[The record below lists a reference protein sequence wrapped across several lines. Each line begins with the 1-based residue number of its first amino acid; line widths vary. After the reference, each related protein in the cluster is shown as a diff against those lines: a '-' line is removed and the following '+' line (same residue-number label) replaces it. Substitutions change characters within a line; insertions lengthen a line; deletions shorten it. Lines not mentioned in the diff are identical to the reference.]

1 MSTTTLTPVST
12 GHTGR
17 MSSTP
22 PAAIDVTVVIPM
34 RNEVTNVAAVCSEL
48 QQVIDVQTLRYEV
61 IIVNDGTADAT
72 AALTQRAATAG
83 SHGPTAES

>member
-1 MSTTTLTPVST
+1 MYAGRTARLLTD
-12 GHTGR
+12 
-17 MSSTP
+17 
-22 PAAIDVTVVIPM
+22 DV
-34 RNEVTNVAAVCSEL
+34 
-48 QQVIDVQTLRYEV
+48 EV

>member
-1 MSTTTLTPVST
+1 
-12 GHTGR
+12 
-17 MSSTP
+17 
-22 PAAIDVTVVIPM
+22 
-34 RNEVTNVAAVCSEL
+34 
-48 QQVIDVQTLRYEV
+48 V